1 LSPNEPLPP
10 DFAFNFPADL
20 KKVVSYTT
28 LKVLEGGNI
37 PTLVTRNINELKA
50 LDKERESKDA
60 EEMRQEHSEET
71 TYHRILNC
79 PLVKKETKLEK
90 MRYDKPSLD
99 FTLSHVRW
107 KYCLRVFYFMSLSLS
122 HRFQSIVI

>member
-1 LSPNEPLPP
+1 MKWQSLSPNEPLPP

-20 KKVVSYTT
+20 KQIVSYTT

-37 PTLVTRNINELKA
+37 PTLVTRNITELKA
-50 LDKERESKDA
+50 MDKERESKEA
-60 EEMRQEHSEET
+60 EELRQEHSEAT

-79 PLVKKETKLEK
+79 PLVKKEEKAEK

-99 FTLSHVRW
+99 FTLSHVRIDFFFQ
-107 KYCLRVFYFMSLSLS
+107 KYNF
-122 HRFQSIVI
+122 